1 MILARRPPV
10 VAGSFYPGGREN
22 LLKEIERCF
31 KHPLGPG
38 SLPSEEKKTESR
50 VVALI
55 SPHAGY
61 VYSGP
66 VASHGYL
73 LLSRAPKPSTV
84 VVVGPNHQGIGTEV
98 SIYPEG
104 TWVTPLGGVEVDRD
118 ASYSLAQTSD
128 VFSLDEASHRHEHS
142 IEVQLPF
149 LQYVL
154 GSFRLVAVSML
165 DQSKNTSM
173 KVGKALAGLARRSSV
188 TVVASSDLTHY
199 EPAST
204 ASEKD
209 QELLSRITSLD
220 VDELYTVLSGRRI
233 TACGFGPMACSMVVA
248 KEMGAAEGRL
258 LKYASSGDVTG
269 DRGAVVGYAS
279 VGFPL

>member
-1 MILARRPPV
+1 MNLGRRFPV
-10 VAGSFYPGGREN
+10 VAGSFYSSERED

-31 KHPLGPG
+31 RHPLGPG
-38 SLPSEEKKTESR
+38 SLPSKEKMTESR
-50 VVALI
+50 VLALV

-98 SIYPEG
+98 SVYPEG
-104 TWVTPLGGVEVDRD
+104 TWVTPLGEVEVDRD
-118 ASYSLAQTSD
+118 AAYSLAKSSD

-149 LQYVL
+149 LQYAL
-154 GSFRLVAVSML
+154 GSFKLVAVSML
-165 DQSKNTSM
+165 DQSKKTSL
-173 KVGKALAGLARRSSV
+173 KVAKALADLAGQRNV
-188 TVVASSDLTHY
+188 TVIASSDLTHY

-204 ASEKD
+204 ASQKD
-209 QELLSRITSLD
+209 KELLSKVTSLD
-220 VDELYTVLSGRRI
+220 VDQLYAVISKMGI
-233 TACGFGPMACSMVVA
+233 SACGFGPVACSMVVA
-248 KEMGAAEGRL
+248 REMGVAEGRL
-258 LKYASSGDVTG
+258 LKYASSGDITG

-279 VGFPL
+279 VGFQL